1 MLRQRHVPDILPR
14 RTKQRHVASSSDVSS
29 ETELDAFIMAASQP
43 QSVRGRLIFALDATM
58 SRQPTW
64 DIACSQQAA
73 MFEAAAGLGGL
84 TVRLA
89 YFRGTGEAKA
99 SRWVSDP
106 AQLSNMMARIAC
118 AGGRTQI
125 RRMLSLAERDAAE
138 GKLTAMIYVGDSMEE
153 DTDDLCDRAGRL
165 ALYGVKVFMFQEG
178 RDRTAERVFREIARL
193 TGGVYRHF
201 DATAPGELRMLL
213 EAVAVYAA
221 GGRKALSARGGPV
234 ARALLADLP

>member
-1 MLRQRHVPDILPR
+1 MLPR
-14 RTKQRHVASSSDVSS
+14 QSKPRTVVPSDDISSD
-29 ETELDAFIMAASQP
+29 TEIDAFIRAASQP
-43 QSVRGRLIFALDATM
+43 QAARGRLIFALDATM

-64 DIACSQQAA
+64 DLACSQQAA
-73 MFEAAAGLGGL
+73 MFDAAAGLGGL

-106 AQLSNMMARIAC
+106 AQLSGMMARIAC

-138 GKLTAMIYVGDSMEE
+138 GKLAAMIYVGDCMEE
-153 DTDDLCDRAGRL
+153 DADDLCDRAGRL
-165 ALYGVKVFMFQEG
+165 ALHGVKVFMFHEG
-178 RDRTAERVFREIARL
+178 ADRTAERVFREIARL
-193 TGGVYRHF
+193 TGGVYRRF
-201 DATAPGELRMLL
+201 DATAPEELRALL
-213 EAVAVYAA
+213 QAVAVYAA
-221 GGRKALSARGGPV
+221 GGRKALAAERGAV